1 VPNLASD
8 AVEPTEGVQVNTST
22 EAEKLTTDRIVKAE
36 KLTTTKPD
44 VPHFLLCPSVSNM
57 ISLYWLGLHEN
68 IIYLKNILP
77 ADFSDC
83 RRGYHEKAGGG
94 LLANSTATY
103 YPIILQGWLSLH
115 TYRRHGF
122 INLFLSLMS
131 TTHRKNAAREYS
143 KHL

>member
-1 VPNLASD
+1 MPNLASD
-8 AVEPTEGVQVNTST
+8 AVEPTEEVQVNTSS

-57 ISLYWLGLHEN
+57 ISVYWLGLRKN

-103 YPIILQGWLSLH
+103 YPIILQGWLCYIHIDGTVLSICSFHGYLLH
-115 TYRRHGF
+115 TGR
-122 INLFLSLMS
+122 MQ
-131 TTHRKNAAREYS
+131 RENI
-143 KHL
+143 